1 MFFLINRKK
10 GAYIMARG
18 ILVFNKKVIKEYPF
32 TKESLTIGRNEGNDV
47 VIDNLAVSGL
57 HARIDKTEDTY
68 ILTDLQSTNGTFVND
83 KRITSHRLQHK
94 DKVIIGKHLLFFA
107 LSKEEQARAKE
118 TMLDRTMIL
127 DTARQ
132 KDLLAK
138 QAEKKG
144 IEVPGKGEKIGV
156 ISFIDGS
163 SQDEIQLTK
172 KLTKIGKAET
182 SEIRLGG
189 LLMPPTA
196 ATISRR
202 PNGYAITSTGGRA
215 KVKVNNQEIQESH
228 YLKDFDTIEIGSYKF
243 QFYTQES
250 KDEK

>member
-1 MFFLINRKK
+1 
-10 GAYIMARG
+10 MARV

-32 TKESLTIGRNEGNDV
+32 DKDNMTVGRNEGNDI

-57 HARIDKTEDTY
+57 HARIDKTENTY

-94 DKVIIGKHLLFFA
+94 DKIIVGKHLLFFA
-107 LSKEEQARAKE
+107 LSKEEQAVVKE
-118 TMLDRTMIL
+118 TELDKTMIL

-144 IEVPGKGEKIGV
+144 MEVPIKKEKIGV

-163 SQDEIQLTK
+163 SQGETQLTK

-202 PNGYAITSTGGRA
+202 PNGYAITTTGG
-215 KVKVNNQEIQESH
+215 KTVKVNNQAIQESH
-228 YLKDFDTIEIGSYKF
+228 FLKDFDTIEIGSYKF

-250 KDEK
+250 EDEK

>member
-1 MFFLINRKK
+1 
-10 GAYIMARG
+10 MARV

-32 TKESLTIGRNEGNDV
+32 DKDNMTIGRNEGNDI

-57 HARIDKTEDTY
+57 HARIDKTENTY

-94 DKVIIGKHLLFFA
+94 DKIIVGKHLLFFA
-107 LSKEEQARAKE
+107 LSKEEQGEVKE
-118 TMLDRTMIL
+118 AELDKTMIL

-144 IEVPGKGEKIGV
+144 MEVPIKKEKIGV

-163 SQDEIQLTK
+163 SQGEIQLTK

-189 LLMPPTA
+189 LLMPSTA

-202 PNGYAITSTGGRA
+202 PNGYAITTTGG
-215 KVKVNNQEIQESH
+215 KTVKVNNQAIQESH
-228 YLKDFDTIEIGSYKF
+228 FLKDFDTIEIGSYKF

-250 KDEK
+250 EDEK

>member
-1 MFFLINRKK
+1 
-10 GAYIMARG
+10 MARV

-32 TKESLTIGRNEGNDV
+32 GRDNMTIGRNEGNDI

-94 DKVIIGKHLLFFA
+94 DKIIVGKHLLFFA
-107 LSKEEQARAKE
+107 LSKEEQGEVKE
-118 TMLDRTMIL
+118 TELDKTMIL

-144 IEVPGKGEKIGV
+144 MEVPIKKEKIGV

-163 SQDEIQLTK
+163 SQGEIQLTK

-189 LLMPPTA
+189 LLMPPTV

-202 PNGYAITSTGGRA
+202 PNGYAITTTGG
-215 KVKVNNQEIQESH
+215 KTVKVNNQAIQESH
-228 YLKDFDTIEIGSYKF
+228 FLKDFDMIEIGSYKF

-250 KDEK
+250 EDEK

>member
-1 MFFLINRKK
+1 
-10 GAYIMARG
+10 MARV

-32 TKESLTIGRNEGNDV
+32 GRDNMTIGRNEGNDI

-94 DKVIIGKHLLFFA
+94 DKIIVGKHLLFFA
-107 LSKEEQARAKE
+107 LSKEEQGEVKE
-118 TMLDRTMIL
+118 TELDKTMIL

-144 IEVPGKGEKIGV
+144 MEVPIKKEKIGV

-163 SQDEIQLTK
+163 SQGEIQLTK
-172 KLTKIGKAET
+172 KLTKVGKAET

-189 LLMPPTA
+189 LLMPPTV

-202 PNGYAITSTGGRA
+202 PNGYAITTTGG
-215 KVKVNNQEIQESH
+215 KTVKVNNQAIQESH
-228 YLKDFDTIEIGSYKF
+228 FLKDFDMIEIGSYKF

-250 KDEK
+250 EDEK

>member
-1 MFFLINRKK
+1 
-10 GAYIMARG
+10 MARV

-32 TKESLTIGRNEGNDV
+32 DKENMTIGRSEGNDI

-57 HARIDKTEDTY
+57 HARIDKTQDTY

-83 KRITSHRLQHK
+83 KRITSHRLHHK
-94 DKVIIGKHLLFFA
+94 DKIIIGKHLLFFA
-107 LSKEEQARAKE
+107 LTKEEEVKAKDTE
-118 TMLDRTMIL
+118 LDKTMIL
-127 DTARQ
+127 DTVRH

-144 IEVPGKGEKIGV
+144 MEVPTQKEKIGV

-163 SQDEIQLTK
+163 SQGEIQLTK

-189 LLMPPTA
+189 LLMPSTA

-202 PNGYAITSTGGRA
+202 PNGYAITTTGG
-215 KVKVNNQEIQESH
+215 KTVKVNNEAIQESR

-250 KDEK
+250 EDEK

>member
-1 MFFLINRKK
+1 
-10 GAYIMARG
+10 MARV

-32 TKESLTIGRNEGNDV
+32 DKDNMTIGRNEGNDI

-57 HARIDKTEDTY
+57 HARIDKTENTY

-94 DKVIIGKHLLFFA
+94 DKIIVGKHLLFFA
-107 LSKEEQARAKE
+107 LSKEEQGEVKE
-118 TMLDRTMIL
+118 AELDKTMIL

-144 IEVPGKGEKIGV
+144 MEVPIKKEKIGV

-163 SQDEIQLTK
+163 SQGEIQLKK

-189 LLMPPTA
+189 LLMPSTA

-202 PNGYAITSTGGRA
+202 PNGYAITTTGG
-215 KVKVNNQEIQESH
+215 KTVKVNNQAIQESH
-228 YLKDFDTIEIGSYKF
+228 FLKDFDTIEIGSYKF
-243 QFYTQES
+243 QFYTQEIE
-250 KDEK
+250 DEK

>member
-1 MFFLINRKK
+1 
-10 GAYIMARG
+10 MARV

-32 TKESLTIGRNEGNDV
+32 GRDNMTIGRNEGNDI

-57 HARIDKTEDTY
+57 HARIDKTENTY

-83 KRITSHRLQHK
+83 KRIISHRLQHK
-94 DKVIIGKHLLFFA
+94 DKIIVGKHLLFFA
-107 LSKEEQARAKE
+107 LSKEEQGEVKE
-118 TMLDRTMIL
+118 AELDKTMIL

-138 QAEKKG
+138 QAGKKG
-144 IEVPGKGEKIGV
+144 MEVPIKKEKIGV

-163 SQDEIQLTK
+163 SQGEIQLTK

-189 LLMPPTA
+189 LLMPSTA

-202 PNGYAITSTGGRA
+202 PNGYAITTTGG
-215 KVKVNNQEIQESH
+215 KTVKVNNQAIQESH
-228 YLKDFDTIEIGSYKF
+228 FLKDFDTIEIGSYKF

-250 KDEK
+250 EDEK

>member
-1 MFFLINRKK
+1 
-10 GAYIMARG
+10 MARV

-32 TKESLTIGRNEGNDV
+32 DKDNMTVGRNEGNDI

-57 HARIDKTEDTY
+57 HARIDKTENTY

-83 KRITSHRLQHK
+83 KRIISHRLQHK
-94 DKVIIGKHLLFFA
+94 DKIIVGKHLLFFA
-107 LSKEEQARAKE
+107 LSKEEQGEVKE
-118 TMLDRTMIL
+118 AELDKTMIL

-138 QAEKKG
+138 QAGKKG
-144 IEVPGKGEKIGV
+144 MEVPIKKEKIGV

-163 SQDEIQLTK
+163 SQGEIQLTK

-189 LLMPPTA
+189 LLMPSTA

-202 PNGYAITSTGGRA
+202 PNGYAITTTGG
-215 KVKVNNQEIQESH
+215 KTVKVNNQAIQESH
-228 YLKDFDTIEIGSYKF
+228 FLKDFDTIEIGSYKF

-250 KDEK
+250 EDEK